1 MGRKKLILISNQALQ
16 RHALACL
23 LSACTRYKSI
33 EEYRFWSE
41 VVCRQDH
48 TEICLYLVDAELP
61 DFQFNELMLF
71 ARTHHDKVAI
81 IGSGYNKE
89 RLLDLL
95 AFKADAYLTL
105 DSSQDEFIKQLERIE
120 MDEQV
125 IADTLIP
132 LMVDKLSDSADTK
145 HTTNT
150 YSSLT
155 AREKQILNFL
165 AAGYTNN
172 QIAEE
177 LVISVYTVK
186 NHVHNVLEKLGY
198 ENRTQ
203 LVSFAFAGGFVG

>member
-1 MGRKKLILISNQALQ
+1 MGRKKLILISKQTLQ
-16 RHALACL
+16 RHALAHL
-23 LSACTRYKSI
+23 LSAFTGYKAI
-33 EEYRFWSE
+33 EEYRFWPE
-41 VVCRQDH
+41 VAFRQDH
-48 TEICLYLVDAELP
+48 TEICLYLADAELP
-61 DFQFNELMLF
+61 DSQLNELMLF
-71 ARTHHDKVAI
+71 ARKHRDKVAI
-81 IGSGYNKE
+81 IGSSYNKE

-95 AFKADAYLTL
+95 PLKADAYLTL
-105 DSSQDEFIKQLERIE
+105 DSSQEEFIKQLERIE
-120 MDEQV
+120 LDERV

-132 LMVDKLSDSADTK
+132 LMLDKLSDSLDEKNTV
-145 HTTNT
+145 HT

-186 NHVHNVLEKLGY
+186 NHVHNVLDKLGF